1 MATYQGPIKDFYSLQ
16 EFYSFIRQDD
26 NTPSGHRHFTLVPFI
41 ANPCNK
47 NGITD
52 PVITRLFTTNNLRKF
67 QLCVQKISLPNFTL
81 NSGDIKGTLSNSTPL
96 GVWQTVDNTT
106 IFPDKNTFQ
115 ITLLD
120 TMDPIIERFIYPWYV
135 ECLRTKNSLSSA
147 YPFPRLNF
155 AIKYYREDRVRQ
167 NMNGIKPNFVYWI
180 EGVYPSTVEACTID
194 HKLDT
199 GGGEIFRA
207 ITFTFNM
214 ISAFSSEEDAKYY
227 HHEELF
233 SAIVDNTVQTNTTS
247 GKDLYDKLTSFITWK
262 KAFYNFTSYLPPKIN
277 KSVSNNTV
285 STTAKTINPVDSNR
299 NNITT
304 RKPLSSIDYILT
316 DIERRNHN
324 ILLTTL
330 EEDKKPNLNNIN
342 KLFLNNN
349 QVLHDINTPNNTIL
363 TSTPLEDKTNDVIIK
378 NNLNNALNDLAKS
391 EEIYLPS
398 NTDEKSKA
406 IQILNKISGQ
416 QSNSNIDTN
425 LNKNSDI
432 INNFKDKN
440 PIDIYTNNNSGKNN
454 PTTVSNTTYD
464 LLNLNTTKSSINQT
478 EKQLS
483 VEESVN
489 KYLGTD
495 NLKITSTEYNLIK
508 SYVQKQN
515 TTTSKVI
522 SDLKTL
528 TGSEKTNLLNKIIE
542 ANTADIQKSNQ
553 IISNNIS
560 AQTNTNQII
569 DTNLTDI
576 TTRNNITNAI
586 SNAINDIEMNIRK
599 SNINTNNINNA
610 ISDTINDIEMNMKK
624 SNINTN
630 NINDAISDTI
640 NNMEMNMRKSDININ
655 TIVENILDEILK
667 TQRKSTYNIL
677 DYKKQVQTA
686 MELLERKQRQTTNN
700 INISTQLARSLEL
713 INRKQAK
720 KLTDAEIQLF
730 IKTLVR
736 NIE

>member
-199 GGGEIFRA
+199 GGGEIFRV

-227 HHEELF
+227 NHEELF

-262 KAFYNFTSYLPPKIN
+262 KAFYNFTSYLPPKIT

-285 STTAKTINPVDSNR
+285 STTAKTINAVNSKR

-304 RKPLSSIDYILT
+304 KKPLSSIAYILT

-324 ILLTTL
+324 ILSTTL
-330 EEDKKPNLNNIN
+330 EEDKNPNLNNIN

-432 INNFKDKN
+432 INNLKDKN

-454 PTTVSNTTYD
+454 STTVSNTTYD

-508 SYVQKQN
+508 PYVQKQN

-542 ANTADIQKSNQ
+542 ANTADIKKSNQ

-569 DTNLTDI
+569 NTNLTDI

-599 SNINTNNINNA
+599 SNINTNNIN
-610 ISDTINDIEMNMKK
+610 
-624 SNINTN
+624 
-630 NINDAISDTI
+630 DAISDTI
-640 NNMEMNMRKSDININ
+640 NNIEMNMKKSDININ
-655 TIVENILDEILK
+655 TSVENILDEILK

-686 MELLERKQRQTTNN
+686 MELLERKQRQTINN